1 MASTFIV
8 MTDVLSHL
16 RKFYVS
22 PYLRIDTES
31 HISYNINRKVVITME
46 ITVGMKGEVATL
58 AEREDTAKEVGSG
71 DLLVYA
77 TPCMVALMEGA
88 ACEAIAEAIG
98 DSQTTVGT
106 ALNIEHISA
115 TPVGLEVRAEAE
127 VTAVEGKVITFRVTA
142 YDEVGEIGRGTH
154 TRVLVNS
161 QKFLEK
167 AYAKL

>member
-1 MASTFIV
+1 

-22 PYLRIDTES
+22 LYLRIDTES
-31 HISYNINRKVVITME
+31 HIRYNINRKVVITME

-58 AEREDTAKEVGSG
+58 AERDDTAKEVGSG

>member
-1 MASTFIV
+1 
-8 MTDVLSHL
+8 
-16 RKFYVS
+16 
-22 PYLRIDTES
+22 
-31 HISYNINRKVVITME
+31 ME
-46 ITVGMKGEVATL
+46 ITVGMKGEALTL
-58 AEREDTAKEVGSG
+58 AEREDTANEVGSG

-88 ACEAIAEAIG
+88 ACEAIAEALT

-127 VTAVEGKVITFRVTA
+127 VTAVEGKVITFDVRA
-142 YDEVGEIGRGTH
+142 FDEAGEIGRGTH
-154 TRVLVNS
+154 KRVIVNS

-167 AYAKL
+167 AYSKL